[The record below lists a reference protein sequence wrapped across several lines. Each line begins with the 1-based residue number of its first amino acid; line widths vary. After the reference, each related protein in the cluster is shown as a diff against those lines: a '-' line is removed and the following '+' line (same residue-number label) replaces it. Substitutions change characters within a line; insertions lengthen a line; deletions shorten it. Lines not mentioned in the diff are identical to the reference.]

1 MTMET
6 YIYIFRLEG
15 QNKRKLP
22 SPSDAENRRRVG
34 VCQGARVIFP
44 GSMLVGG
51 MVPRLG
57 IMIPILSQLS
67 ILEYKMSLFYHIM
80 QSLFLIKQLI
90 SQLLYS
96 HYITSHQWQ
105 NHFTC
110 IYIYIYLYIYHISDN
125 FPIIMPLCYHYTIWL
140 NYDNKST

>member
-1 MTMET
+1 MGIFPMTMET

-51 MVPRLG
+51 MVPWLG
-57 IMIPILSQLS
+57 IMMPILSQLS
-67 ILEYKMSLFYHIM
+67 VLGYKMCHVM

-90 SQLLYS
+90 SHLLGS
-96 HYITSHQWQ
+96 HYITSHHWQ
-105 NHFTC
+105 NHFHMC
-110 IYIYIYLYIYHISDN
+110 IYLYIYLTI
-125 FPIIMPLCYHYTIWL
+125 FQLLYHYVTIIL
-140 NYDNKST
+140 SG